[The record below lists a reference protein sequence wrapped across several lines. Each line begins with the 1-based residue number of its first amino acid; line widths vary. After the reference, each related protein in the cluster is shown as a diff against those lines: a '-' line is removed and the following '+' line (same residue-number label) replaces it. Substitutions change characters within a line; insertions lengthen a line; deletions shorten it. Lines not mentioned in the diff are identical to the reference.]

1 MIIKMLPFLIRLN
14 VFHFGHTCRW
24 FFINVLIK
32 DKRVSIVLLIK
43 RDSLKTKMSIRG
55 INVCFQEHVLTGKV
69 LSIITKIG
77 EGSLIILNING
88 HEGLEKDL

>member
-1 MIIKMLPFLIRLN
+1 MLPFLICLN

>member
-1 MIIKMLPFLIRLN
+1 
-14 VFHFGHTCRW
+14 
-24 FFINVLIK
+24 
-32 DKRVSIVLLIK
+32 VLLIK